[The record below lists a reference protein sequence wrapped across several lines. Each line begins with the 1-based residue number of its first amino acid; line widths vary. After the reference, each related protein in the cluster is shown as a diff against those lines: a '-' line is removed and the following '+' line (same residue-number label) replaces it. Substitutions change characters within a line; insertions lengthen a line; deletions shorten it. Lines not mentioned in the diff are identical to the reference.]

1 MLKLSCGLQRSR
13 LLRRMKKEVTPP
25 WAPSSG
31 QQSSLYRLSSRS
43 FLVLEKR
50 EKKESLRE

>member
-1 MLKLSCGLQRSR
+1 MLKLSCGLQRLR
-13 LLRRMKKEVTPP
+13 LLRRMKKEVTLP
-25 WAPSSG
+25 WALSSG